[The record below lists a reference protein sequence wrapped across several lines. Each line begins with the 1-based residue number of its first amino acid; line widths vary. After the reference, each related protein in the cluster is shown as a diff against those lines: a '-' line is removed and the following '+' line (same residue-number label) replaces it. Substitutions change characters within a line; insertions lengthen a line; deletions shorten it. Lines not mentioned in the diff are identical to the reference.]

1 MHGSKVASDLRTM
14 DRLPLLAGFYF
25 GSVEHYALLA
35 RSPMVLLDTGEH
47 YMRQSY
53 RTRTTIIGANGL
65 QDLNVTIQRDSGV
78 KQPMRSVGLC
88 YEEDWPHQ
96 HMHAIRSAYG
106 RSPWFLHFAED
117 IEQVLFTRYLR
128 LVDLQLATLHLGLK
142 WLRIPTEVHV
152 SEEYVEGTEYH
163 LTSTGMGPIL
173 PSTPLNE
180 RIPLWDLRSDLAP
193 KRELPPGIPTVSTYH
208 QVFQDR
214 HGFRSRLSVIDL
226 VCNMGPRATAALG
239 R

>member
-1 MHGSKVASDLRTM
+1 M

-163 LTSTGMGPIL
+163 LTSTGMGPVL
-173 PSTPLNE
+173 PGTPLNE
-180 RIPLWDLRSDLAP
+180 RIELWDLRSDLSP
-193 KRELPPGIPTVSTYH
+193 KRGLPEGISAVGPYH

-214 HGFRSRLSVIDL
+214 YGFQPRSSVIDL